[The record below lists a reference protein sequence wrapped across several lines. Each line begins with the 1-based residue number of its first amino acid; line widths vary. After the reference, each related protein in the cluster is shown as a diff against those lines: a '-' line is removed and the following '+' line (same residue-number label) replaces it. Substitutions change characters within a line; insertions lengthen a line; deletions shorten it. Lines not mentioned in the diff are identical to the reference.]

1 MELPDLTDL
10 TVDEQKNELENLGKQ
25 KLKELREREE
35 RQTAIDN
42 IDRELSSR
50 QKSDRPKDSKDPRE
64 HEGSGPMV
72 DESVEGSR
80 SELERKVDY
89 LIEECKT
96 TSHEGFKDYE
106 Q

>member
-1 MELPDLTDL
+1 MKNNSMELPDLTDL

-64 HEGSGPMV
+64 HEGLQ
-72 DESVEGSR
+72 

-89 LIEECKT
+89 LIEKCKT
-96 TSHEGFKDYE
+96 TSMEGFEDYE
-106 Q
+106 N